1 MTVQVTSLI
10 KALKN
15 ITVRQ
20 TVGILADIE
29 VEWCVFFW
37 FCTNVLKTQFCTQS
51 YMGVQHIEEHYF
63 KNRLNWYKTAGVFEF
78 GNGRVFKDW
87 KVNPEENLHE
97 VWCQTEMAGHL
108 PDEMDILEWE
118 FQDQ

>member
-51 YMGVQHIEEHYF
+51 YMGV
-63 KNRLNWYKTAGVFEF
+63 
-78 GNGRVFKDW
+78 
-87 KVNPEENLHE
+87 
-97 VWCQTEMAGHL
+97 
-108 PDEMDILEWE
+108 
-118 FQDQ
+118 